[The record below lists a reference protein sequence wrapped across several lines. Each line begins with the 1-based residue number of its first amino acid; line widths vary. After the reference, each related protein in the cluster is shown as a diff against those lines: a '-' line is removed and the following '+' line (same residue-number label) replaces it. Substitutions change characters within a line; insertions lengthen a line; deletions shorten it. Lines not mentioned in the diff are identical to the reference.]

1 MMRTL
6 RRMTQPSQRPLQRS
20 THLSMHRLT
29 SGMLLLL
36 PRRSLSV
43 IPGALSDIHDVDLQY
58 HGLWRSDD
66 VLRSFPDLQAGLE
79 RELVNQ
85 HTLMEAN
92 NSFPVQT
99 EATTPWQQLASEPG
113 HILDPLTL
121 SDLTSAG

>member
-1 MMRTL
+1 ME
-6 RRMTQPSQRPLQRS
+6 PL
-20 THLSMHRLT
+20 
-29 SGMLLLL
+29 
-36 PRRSLSV
+36 
-43 IPGALSDIHDVDLQY
+43 Y
-58 HGLWRSDD
+58 HGTWWSDN
-66 VLRSFPDLQAGLE
+66 LLSSSPDPQAGLE

-92 NSFPVQT
+92 HSFPVQT